1 MEWTSEVSDGTS
13 RTTSKEYIRPMPAT
27 WWLKRKTYFLFMVR
41 ELTSLFIGGYLVFL
55 LVWLYHLG
63 QGPEQ
68 FQALLMNLRQPVSVA
83 LHLLALAA
91 ALYHSITWF
100 NLTPTAMPLRIGEE
114 RLPSAAVAIAMGYL
128 PWMVVSGLIL
138 WSVLR

>member
-1 MEWTSEVSDGTS
+1 MT
-13 RTTSKEYIRPMPAT
+13 KLLIRPFPKDWFIRT
-27 WWLKRKTYFLFMVR
+27 RTYRRFMVR
-41 ELTSLFIGGYLVFL
+41 ELTSVFMGGYLVFL

-83 LHLLALAA
+83 LHVLALAA

-100 NLTPTAMPLRIGEE
+100 NLTPTAMPLRLGEE
-114 RLPSAAVAIAMGYL
+114 RLPNAVVAIAMGYA
-128 PWMVVSGLIL
+128 PWLLLSGLIL
-138 WSVLR
+138 WGVLR